1 MSDEVP
7 NLLSV
12 LLESGEGGMK
22 WAVSFAGLLWLASR
36 LYNNRDV
43 RTMIGDVAAAIR
55 TVGRAFAAAL
65 RIPGEKRGG
74 RVVATINAAVFCTF
88 CGYLIVWILT
98 YAAVLVTRGLS
109 GALSSTQ
116 LAACA
121 AMMVALMVAARLCQA
136 EAYRALAKR

>member
-12 LLESGEGGMK
+12 LLDSSEGGMK

-36 LYNNRDV
+36 LYANGDV
-43 RTMIGDVAAAIR
+43 RKMVGDLFAAAR
-55 TVGRAFAAAL
+55 AVGRGLAAAL

-116 LAACA
+116 FAACA
-121 AMMVALMVAARLCQA
+121 AMMVALIVAARLCRA

>member
-12 LLESGEGGMK
+12 LLDSSEGGMK

-36 LYNNRDV
+36 LYNSRDV
-43 RTMIGDVAAAIR
+43 RTMIGDIIAAAR

-65 RIPGEKRGG
+65 RIPGEKSGG
-74 RVVATINAAVFCTF
+74 RIVAIVNAAVFCMF
-88 CGYLIVWILT
+88 CGYLIVLALT
-98 YAAVLVTRGLS
+98 YAATMLARG
-109 GALSSTQ
+109 GALSFAQ
-116 LAACA
+116 FAIGAAV
-121 AMMVALMVAARLCQA
+121 MIALTVAARLCRA

>member
-12 LLESGEGGMK
+12 LLESSEGGMK

-36 LYNNRDV
+36 LYANGDV
-43 RTMIGDVAAAIR
+43 RKMVGDLFAAAR
-55 TVGRAFAAAL
+55 AVGRGLAAAL

-74 RVVATINAAVFCTF
+74 RVVATINAAVFCMF
-88 CGYLIVWILT
+88 CGYLIVLALT
-98 YAAVLVTRGLS
+98 YAATMLARG
-109 GALSSTQ
+109 GALSFAQ
-116 LAACA
+116 FAIGAAV
-121 AMMVALMVAARLCQA
+121 MVALTVAARLCRA